1 MYTDENLSSAVKAG
15 IFTEDAVSKF
25 RALVSNEQSMVAV
38 DEEHFRLIT
47 GFNDIFVVIAC
58 CLLLISVGW
67 IGREIVT
74 GLGLLAVAITSWGLS
89 EFFVLKRRMA
99 LPAITLLLSFI
110 AGISG
115 FAGVLFR
122 SSGTDF
128 GTLSFL
134 AAGCTG
140 LIATYLHWLRFRVP
154 ITIAAGVAVAIG
166 SIIGIILVQFPK
178 AENWSLLMLFIGGL
192 SSFAIAMHWDMK
204 DPNRLTRKSDVAF
217 WLHLLA
223 APFIVH
229 PIFFVLGVF
238 EGKNSLPMALVVIG
252 LYLVL
257 GVISIAIDRR
267 ALMVSA
273 LAYVLFS
280 FTTLLK
286 TFGLVSLDFSIT
298 GVVIGSALLLLSA
311 FWHVSRTRLLNYAP
325 KRLLTWLPPL
335 K

>member
-1 MYTDENLSSAVKAG
+1 MYSDEDLDSAAEVG
-15 IFTEDAVSKF
+15 IFTDDSISKF
-25 RALVSNEQSMVAV
+25 RTFVSNAKETVSV
-38 DEEHFRLIT
+38 DEEHFRLVS

-67 IGREIVT
+67 IGREIFT

-89 EFFVLKRRMA
+89 EFFVLKRKMA

-110 AGISG
+110 VGISG

-122 SSGTDF
+122 SSGSEF

-134 AAGCTG
+134 AAGCIG

-154 ITIAAGVAVAIG
+154 ITIAACLAVAIS
-166 SIIGIILVQFPK
+166 SIIGIILVQYPK

-192 SSFAIAMHWDMK
+192 FSFAVAMHWDMK
-204 DPNRLTRKSDVAF
+204 DPKRLTRKADVAF

-238 EGKNSLPMALVVIG
+238 EGKNSIPMALSVIG
-252 LYLVL
+252 LYIVL
-257 GVISIAIDRR
+257 AVISIAIDRR

-273 LAYVLFS
+273 LVYVLYSFS
-280 FTTLLK
+280 TLLK
-286 TFGLVSLDFSIT
+286 TFGIVSLGFSIT
-298 GVVIGSALLLLSA
+298 GLAIGSALLLLSA
-311 FWHVSRTRLLNYAP
+311 FWHISRSKLLSWSP
-325 KRLLTWLPPL
+325 KYFLRWLPPL

>member
-15 IFTEDAVSKF
+15 IFTDDAASKF
-25 RALVSNEQSMVAV
+25 RAFVSNEQGMVTV
-38 DEEHFRLIT
+38 DEEHFRLVT

-58 CLLLISVGW
+58 GLLLVSVGW
-67 IGREIVT
+67 IGREIAT

-89 EFFVLKRRMA
+89 EFFVLKRKMA
-99 LPAITLLLSFI
+99 LPAIVLLLTFI
-110 AGISG
+110 VGISG
-115 FAGVLFR
+115 FAAELFR
-122 SSGTDF
+122 AQSTNGS
-128 GTLSFL
+128 LSFI

-140 LIATYLHWLRFRVP
+140 LVASYLHWLRFRVP
-154 ITIAAGVAVAIG
+154 ITVAAGVAVVIG
-166 SIIGIILVQFPK
+166 SIIAFIIVQFPK
-178 AENWSLLMLFIGGL
+178 IENWSLLMLFIGGL

-238 EGKNSLPMALVVIG
+238 EGKNNIPMALSVIG
-252 LYLVL
+252 LYIVL
-257 GVISIAIDRR
+257 AVISIAIDRR

-273 LAYVLFS
+273 LIYVLYSFS
-280 FTTLLK
+280 TLLK
-286 TFGLVSLDFSIT
+286 TFGIVSLGFSIT
-298 GVVIGSALLLLSA
+298 GLAIGSALLLLSA
-311 FWHVSRTRLLNYAP
+311 FWHTSRSHLLGWSPNC
-325 KRLLTWLPPL
+325 LLRWLPPL

>member
-15 IFTEDAVSKF
+15 IFSDDAVSKF
-25 RALVSNEQSMVAV
+25 RAFVSNEQGMVTV
-38 DEEHFRLIT
+38 DEEHFRLVT

-58 CLLLISVGW
+58 GLLLVSVGW
-67 IGREIVT
+67 IGREIAT

-89 EFFVLKRRMA
+89 EFFVLKRKMA
-99 LPAITLLLSFI
+99 LPAIVLLLTFI
-110 AGISG
+110 VGISG
-115 FAGVLFR
+115 FAAELFR
-122 SSGTDF
+122 AQSTNGS
-128 GTLSFL
+128 LSFL
-134 AAGCTG
+134 AAGFTG
-140 LIATYLHWLRFRVP
+140 LVASYLHWLRFRVP
-154 ITIAAGVAVAIG
+154 ITVATGVAVVIG
-166 SIIGIILVQFPK
+166 SIIAFIIVQFPK
-178 AENWSLLMLFIGGL
+178 IENWSLLMLFIGGL

-229 PIFFVLGVF
+229 PIFFALGVF
-238 EGKNSLPMALVVIG
+238 EGKTSIPMALIVIG

-286 TFGLVSLDFSIT
+286 TYGLVSLGFSIT

-311 FWHVSRTRLLNYAP
+311 FWHASRTRLLNYAP

>member
-15 IFTEDAVSKF
+15 IFTDDAASKF
-25 RALVSNEQSMVAV
+25 RAFVSNEQGMVTV
-38 DEEHFRLIT
+38 DEEHFRLVT

-58 CLLLISVGW
+58 GLLLVSVGW
-67 IGREIVT
+67 IGREIAT

-89 EFFVLKRRMA
+89 EFFVLKRKMA
-99 LPAITLLLSFI
+99 LPAIVLLLTFI
-110 AGISG
+110 VGISG
-115 FAGVLFR
+115 FAAELFR
-122 SSGTDF
+122 AQSTNGS
-128 GTLSFL
+128 LSFL

-140 LIATYLHWLRFRVP
+140 LVASYLHWLRFRVP
-154 ITIAAGVAVAIG
+154 ITVAAGVAVVIG
-166 SIIGIILVQFPK
+166 SIIAFIIVQFPK
-178 AENWSLLMLFIGGL
+178 IENWSLLMLFIGGL

-238 EGKNSLPMALVVIG
+238 EGKTSIPMALIVIG

-286 TFGLVSLDFSIT
+286 TYGLVSLGFSIT
-298 GVVIGSALLLLSA
+298 GVFIGSALLLLSA
-311 FWHVSRTRLLNYAP
+311 FWHASRTRLLNYAP

>member
-15 IFTEDAVSKF
+15 IFTDDAASKF
-25 RALVSNEQSMVAV
+25 RAFVSNEQGMVTV
-38 DEEHFRLIT
+38 DEEHFRLVT

-58 CLLLISVGW
+58 GLLLVSVGW
-67 IGREIVT
+67 IGREIAT

-89 EFFVLKRRMA
+89 EFFVLKRKMA
-99 LPAITLLLSFI
+99 LPAIVLLLTFI
-110 AGISG
+110 VGISG
-115 FAGVLFR
+115 FAAELFR
-122 SSGTDF
+122 AQSTNGS
-128 GTLSFL
+128 LSFL

-140 LIATYLHWLRFRVP
+140 LVASYLHWLRFRVP
-154 ITIAAGVAVAIG
+154 ITVAAGVAVVIG
-166 SIIGIILVQFPK
+166 SIIAFIIVQFPK
-178 AENWSLLMLFIGGL
+178 IENWSLLMLFIGGL

-238 EGKNSLPMALVVIG
+238 EGKTSIPMALIVIG

-280 FTTLLK
+280 FTSLLK
-286 TFGLVSLDFSIT
+286 TYGLVSLGFSIT

-311 FWHVSRTRLLNYAP
+311 FWHTSRTRLLNFAP